1 MIDSLYI
8 AWHYIAFYK
17 IRTLIL
23 VACIVLIG
31 GLPLAL
37 DIILKE
43 SEQQLRSR
51 AFSTPLV
58 LGAKGSA
65 LDLVMNSLYYTD
77 AAPEFINISV
87 AREVADTQMAQ
98 PIPIYVGFKARGYP
112 IVGTTLDYF
121 DFRGLELVEGRPFA
135 RLGEVVVGQ
144 ELATKLRTGVGD
156 SIVSSPE
163 TVFDLAGVY
172 PLKMKIVGILKETWS
187 PDDRAIFVDIKTAWV
202 IQGLGH
208 GHEDLAKIKDQS
220 VIISRDDKFVT
231 ANTKLFQYTEITE
244 DNVNSFHFH
253 GDQSEYPVTAIIA
266 VPNDTKSGTV
276 LRGRYIDNKSY
287 QVFPPKDI
295 VDDLLESIFRV
306 KAIIDT
312 VIVIVGFATL
322 LAIVFIFV
330 LTLRVRRREM
340 QTIFKLG
347 CQRSTM
353 VNLVGAEVVII
364 ILFSGIVIAGLMG
377 VVSTYSPEIARAVVL
392 N

>member
-144 ELATKLRTGVGD
+144 ELVTKLRTGVGD

>member
-1 MIDSLYI
+1 
-8 AWHYIAFYK
+8 
-17 IRTLIL
+17 
-23 VACIVLIG
+23 
-31 GLPLAL
+31 
-37 DIILKE
+37 
-43 SEQQLRSR
+43 
-51 AFSTPLV
+51 
-58 LGAKGSA
+58 
-65 LDLVMNSLYYTD
+65 
-77 AAPEFINISV
+77 
-87 AREVADTQMAQ
+87 
-98 PIPIYVGFKARGYP
+98 
-112 IVGTTLDYF
+112 
-121 DFRGLELVEGRPFA
+121 
-135 RLGEVVVGQ
+135 
-144 ELATKLRTGVGD
+144 
-156 SIVSSPE
+156 
-163 TVFDLAGVY
+163 
-172 PLKMKIVGILKETWS
+172 MKIVGILKETWS